1 MKFPSQGL
9 YAITYTDQQTDVTV
23 INAVT
28 AAIQGGAMA
37 IQYRNKQNPNNIA
50 LATQLLTICQAAKI
64 PLIINDNVNL
74 AAQINAD
81 GVHLG
86 QTDGNI
92 SAAREILGADKI
104 IGVSC
109 YNDVDYAQQASNAS
123 ADYVAF
129 GRFFTSSSKPLATAA
144 SLDSLTQ
151 ARAKINL
158 PIVAIGGILPENGK
172 QLLQAGATVLAVIAG
187 VFQQENIQTAAN
199 KYQKLFVK

>member
-129 GRFFTSSSKPLATAA
+129 GRFFSSKSKPLATAA

-187 VFQQENIQTAAN
+187 VFQKENIQTAAN